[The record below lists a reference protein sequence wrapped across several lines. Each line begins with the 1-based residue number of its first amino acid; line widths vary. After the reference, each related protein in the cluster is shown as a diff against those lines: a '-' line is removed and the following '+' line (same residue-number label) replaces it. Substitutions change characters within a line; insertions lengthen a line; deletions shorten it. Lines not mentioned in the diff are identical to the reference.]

1 MNYNNAY
8 FFFTQQ
14 TTFEILRLRYR
25 STQNDNNHKM
35 TMCLSFRENME
46 YPQNNFFVGYKE
58 KTQILHK
65 QQFCL
70 LSRATILVM
79 LSYFILSSRA

>member
-1 MNYNNAY
+1 MNNNNVY
-8 FFFTQQ
+8 FFFTKQA
-14 TTFEILRLRYR
+14 TFEILRLRYR

-46 YPQNNFFVGYKE
+46 YPQYNFFVGDEE
-58 KTQILHK
+58 KSQTLHK

-70 LSRATILVM
+70 LSRATLLVI
-79 LSYFILSSRA
+79 SSFFILSSRA

>member
-14 TTFEILRLRYR
+14 ATFEILRLRYR
-25 STQNDNNHKM
+25 STQDDNNHKM
-35 TMCLSFRENME
+35 TMCLSFRANME

-58 KTQILHK
+58 KSQTLHK
-65 QQFCL
+65 L
-70 LSRATILVM
+70 LSRATLLVM